1 MSLKKYIISIA
12 MVFALI
18 AVSLSAVSAADANNL
33 DDVLRPVCDLGNNIN
48 EGSAV
53 IVPSNH
59 DISQLYH
66 DLNLYTFDFDM
77 SKRAVL

>member
-1 MSLKKYIISIA
+1 MSVKKYIISIA

-48 EGSAV
+48 EGSSV
-53 IVPSNH
+53 ILPSNNAIH
-59 DISQLYH
+59 QLYN
-66 DLNLYTFDFDM
+66 DIDLYTFDFDM
-77 SKRAVL
+77 SKRAAL